1 MFGMAR
7 YIDKSPAKV
16 QPDALRE
23 SMVYASRGVVDISWT
38 DQSLP
43 GVRLMRVLAALSI
56 ASRE

>member
-1 MFGMAR
+1 MAR